1 MKGTMS
7 KFITIDGLQSGLEIT
22 KTYIDDSIP
31 TKVSELEGDELIS
44 NDKEFNI
51 VDNNGCVAV
60 SINKD
65 GLHTA
70 KLTVNG
76 ESLDTYIE
84 GQISMISI
92 TYDELKTLRDSSS
105 LIPGQHYR
113 IVDYITTTTQ
123 TDTKSAGKPFD
134 IIVIADSNNVLNE
147 KARAIQRY
155 GNTYFSNSNLA
166 A

>member
-1 MKGTMS
+1 
-7 KFITIDGLQSGLEIT
+7 
-22 KTYIDDSIP
+22 
-31 TKVSELEGDELIS
+31 
-44 NDKEFNI
+44 
-51 VDNNGCVAV
+51 
-60 SINKD
+60 
-65 GLHTA
+65 
-70 KLTVNG
+70 
-76 ESLDTYIE
+76 
-84 GQISMISI
+84 MISI